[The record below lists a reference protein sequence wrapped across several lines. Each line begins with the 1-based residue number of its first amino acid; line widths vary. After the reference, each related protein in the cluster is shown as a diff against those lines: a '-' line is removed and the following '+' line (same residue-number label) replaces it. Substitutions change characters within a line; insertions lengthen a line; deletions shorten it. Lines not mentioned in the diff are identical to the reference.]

1 MIRLCDYYLL
11 FYFTDSMQYLGDITR
26 ICVDLEC
33 INTILFIHGTLSLK
47 IHTLIKSSVDKTG
60 EKAC

>member
-1 MIRLCDYYLL
+1 MVRLRDYYLL

-26 ICVDLEC
+26 LCVDLEC

-47 IHTLIKSSVDKTG
+47 NTHFNKVVR
-60 EKAC
+60 